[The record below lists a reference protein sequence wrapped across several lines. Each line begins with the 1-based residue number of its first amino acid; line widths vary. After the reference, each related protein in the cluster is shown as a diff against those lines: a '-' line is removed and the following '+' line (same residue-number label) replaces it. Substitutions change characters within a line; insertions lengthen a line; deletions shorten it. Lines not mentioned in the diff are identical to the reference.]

1 MEYDAC
7 LSVAAGEQDS
17 LKRIAFVA
25 AFAMSNY
32 SSTIGRIAKPFNP
45 LLSQSFEYAIP
56 NRYRYISEQVS
67 HHPPISACYCEA
79 PKWKYFGEVD
89 AKNKF
94 QGRYFEIRP
103 TGMAHAE
110 LIIPRSWTKPDLK
123 YPNAGPEHPE
133 DHVVEHYSWKKVVT
147 NVSNFIMGTPIIDHY
162 GDLVVT
168 NHRTGET
175 CTLTFKPRGWRGKDA
190 FEIKGIVQDAQG
202 NEAWEIAGRKCM
214 SQPLLTTGWDSQL
227 IARRSGITSA
237 PLDVNEEVEEDTTEY
252 MQLWRNTQ
260 KPKAPFNLTPYAV
273 TLNDIPQGLENYL
286 APTDCRLRTDQRA
299 FENAEYD
306 RAQG

>member
-1 MEYDAC
+1 MWSILKSSIGKDLTKITFPVSFNECTSMLQRMAEDMEYDAC
-7 LSVAAGEQDS
+7 LSVAASEQDS

-67 HHPPISACYCEA
+67 HHPPVSACYAEA
-79 PKWKYFGEVD
+79 PTWKYYGEVD

-103 TGMAHAE
+103 TGIAHAE
-110 LIIPRSWTKPDLK
+110 LIIPRSWTKPGTE
-123 YPNAGPEHPE
+123 YPDAGPEYPE
-133 DHVVEHYSWKKVVT
+133 GYVVEHYSWRKVIT
-147 NVSNFIMGTPIIDHY
+147 NVSNFIMGSPIIDHY

-175 CTLTFKPRGWRGKDA
+175 STLTFKPRGWRGKDA
-190 FEIKGIVQDAQG
+190 FEIKGNVQTADG
-202 NEAWEIAGRKCM
+202 ETAWEIAGR
-214 SQPLLTTGWDSQL
+214 
-227 IARRSGITSA
+227 
-237 PLDVNEEVEEDTTEY
+237 E
-252 MQLWRNTQ
+252 
-260 KPKAPFNLTPYAV
+260 
-273 TLNDIPQGLENYL
+273 
-286 APTDCRLRTDQRA
+286 
-299 FENAEYD
+299 
-306 RAQG
+306 